1 MIDYKSVSLA
11 NQVFEAIER
20 NTLNGVYAPGEVLSE
35 NRLSKELG
43 VSRTPIREALSRL
56 EGEKLISSSPM
67 GSVVLGI
74 TKKDVEDMFFVKK
87 SLEPEAFRRAAE
99 NMSNEALEKLKAN
112 LEKQEFY
119 AAKRDSE
126 NIKNL
131 DTEFHDI
138 IYEESG
144 SPILFSVLSQN
155 HHKLLKFR
163 KASLEKSNRIPG
175 AFREHVAI
183 YEALA
188 ERDGEKVARLMMEH
202 VIHAYENITKEDE

>member
-20 NTLNGVYAPGEVLSE
+20 NILNGAYAPGEVLSE

-99 NMSNEALEKLKAN
+99 NMSNEALDKLNAN

-119 AAKRDSE
+119 AAKRDS
-126 NIKNL
+126 
-131 DTEFHDI
+131 
-138 IYEESG
+138 
-144 SPILFSVLSQN
+144 
-155 HHKLLKFR
+155 
-163 KASLEKSNRIPG
+163 
-175 AFREHVAI
+175 
-183 YEALA
+183 
-188 ERDGEKVARLMMEH
+188 
-202 VIHAYENITKEDE
+202 

>member
-1 MIDYKSVSLA
+1 
-11 NQVFEAIER
+11 
-20 NTLNGVYAPGEVLSE
+20 
-35 NRLSKELG
+35 
-43 VSRTPIREALSRL
+43 
-56 EGEKLISSSPM
+56 
-67 GSVVLGI
+67 
-74 TKKDVEDMFFVKK
+74 
-87 SLEPEAFRRAAE
+87 
-99 NMSNEALEKLKAN
+99 MSDEALEKLKAN